1 MLNNEPTTINQ
12 QPTTIMENDEITL
25 KELLEKAK
33 EWYFYL
39 LSQWK
44 IIVLAG
50 ILGAAL
56 GLTYSIFK
64 KPVYTAT
71 LSFALEDEKAGG
83 GGLGSALGLASTL
96 GLDLG
101 SSGGGAFSGA
111 NLTELFKSRSMVEQ
125 TLMQPVLAG
134 MDTISLAELYI
145 RTQEWRDKWQ
155 EKPKLKAIQFPPLT
169 KRKYF
174 TRVHDSI
181 MGVMYEDLSK
191 TSLTVAQKDKKISII
206 SIDVKSENEAFAKAF
221 TETLAKQVSDFYVDT
236 KSKKARMN
244 MAILQKQTDS
254 IRAELNGAITGVA
267 VANDNTFMLNPALN
281 VNRAPSAKR
290 QVDVQANTAIL
301 TELVK
306 QTELAKVTLRKET
319 PLIQIID
326 RPILPLP
333 KERFGKVKG
342 ILLGSFLVGFLAIFG
357 LVVIRIKELILKKV

>member
-1 MLNNEPTTINQ
+1 
-12 QPTTIMENDEITL
+12 METQNDEITL

-33 EWYFYL
+33 EWYSYL

-50 ILGAAL
+50 VIGATL

-71 LSFALEDEKAGG
+71 LSFALEDEKSGS
-83 GGLGSALGLASTL
+83 GGLGSALGLASSL

-125 TLMQPVLAG
+125 TLMQPVLNG
-134 MDTISLAELYI
+134 NDTISLAELYI
-145 RTQEWRDKWQ
+145 RTQEWRENWQ

-174 TRVHDSI
+174 TREHDSI
-181 MGVMYEDLSK
+181 MGKMYEDLSK

-206 SIDVKSENEAFAKAF
+206 SIDVKSENEGFAKAF
-221 TETLAKQVSDFYVDT
+221 SETLAKQVSDFYVDT

-319 PLIQIID
+319 PLIQVID
-326 RPILPLP
+326 RPIFPLP
-333 KERFGKVKG
+333 KEKFGKAKG
-342 ILLGSFLVGFLAIFG
+342 ILLGGILAGFLTVLGLIVRRIFNE
-357 LVVIRIKELILKKV
+357 IAAS